1 MKTPVSITLPVA
13 DLAKSRA
20 FFSAL
25 GFAQNPQFCGGG
37 AVCFNL
43 SESVILM
50 LGSHATFASFSPKPI
65 CDPASAEVL
74 LGIGCESRAQVDELI
89 AKAAAAGGTVHEKS
103 VDYGFMYH
111 ASFADPDG
119 HLWALNFMSGPPPQA

>member
-13 DLAKSRA
+13 DLVKSTA

-25 GFAQNPQFCGGG
+25 GFPLNPPFCGEG
-37 AVCFNL
+37 ASSFIL
-43 SESVILM
+43 GESVILM

-74 LGIGCESRAQVDELI
+74 LGIGCESRAQVDDLI
-89 AKAAAAGGTVHEKS
+89 ARAAAAGGAVHEKS

-119 HLWALNFMSGPPPQA
+119 HLWALNHMSAPPPQG